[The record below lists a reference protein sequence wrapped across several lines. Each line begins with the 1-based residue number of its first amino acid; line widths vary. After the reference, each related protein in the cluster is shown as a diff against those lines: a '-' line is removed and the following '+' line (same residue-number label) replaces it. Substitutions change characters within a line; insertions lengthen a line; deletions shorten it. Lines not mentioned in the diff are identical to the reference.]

1 LSANSFSLY
10 IILFIDILTTSLSD
24 FYENSNR
31 AIKKLVNEVL
41 SYLENVNIEKR
52 NKKNDGIINN
62 IKGIDIT
69 DIKNVDKVVDELNK
83 IK

>member
-1 LSANSFSLY
+1 MFIRNDYL
-10 IILFIDILTTSLSD
+10 ILFIDILTTSLGD

-31 AIKKLVNEVL
+31 TIKKLVNEVL

-52 NKKNDGIINN
+52 NKKNDEIINN

>member
-1 LSANSFSLY
+1 M
-10 IILFIDILTTSLSD
+10 
-24 FYENSNR
+24 
-31 AIKKLVNEVL
+31 L